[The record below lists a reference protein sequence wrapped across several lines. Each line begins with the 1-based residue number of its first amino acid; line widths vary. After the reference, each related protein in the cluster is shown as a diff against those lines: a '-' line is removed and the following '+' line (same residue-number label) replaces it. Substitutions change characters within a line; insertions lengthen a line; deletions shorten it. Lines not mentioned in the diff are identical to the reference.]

1 MAIVLTDLDERI
13 LWTLTRKIRL
23 VTLDQAARTWWSSS
37 PRPLAAAKSRL
48 RRLSSDGLVRLVSVM
63 AHPEIK
69 LVAPVFSWAPGDK
82 DPPFGRI
89 AYQLQVRWRRPLVA
103 TPIVIATKEALRRFG
118 GYIGDRLPRPAE
130 VSHDVNLSSVY
141 LQLLADDPARAR
153 FWVSEHQLYA
163 EGGGRNERLPD
174 AILRSARN
182 RPDGNLIIEFGG
194 AYTKSKL
201 QQFHSEFSAFRYEVW

>member
-1 MAIVLTDLDERI
+1 MTSVWIERDEK
-13 LWTLTRKIRL
+13 LFWTLTRMVRL
-23 VTLDQAARTWWSSS
+23 VTLEQAARTWWSNS
-37 PRPLAAAKSRL
+37 PRPLVAARSRL
-48 RRLSSDGLVRLVSVM
+48 RQLSEDGLVQLVTVM

-103 TPIVIATKEALRRFG
+103 TSIVIATKEALRRFG
-118 GYIGDRLPRPAE
+118 GYIGDRLPRPSE
-130 VSHDVNLSSVY
+130 TTHDIHLSSVY
-141 LQLLADDPARAR
+141 LQLLADDPAKAR

-163 EGGGRNERLPD
+163 EGHGRHERLPD
-174 AILRSARN
+174 AIIRSRSG
-182 RPDGNLIIEFGG
+182 RGNEKLIVEFGG

-201 QQFHSEFSAFRYEVW
+201 QQFHDEFKRLRYEVW